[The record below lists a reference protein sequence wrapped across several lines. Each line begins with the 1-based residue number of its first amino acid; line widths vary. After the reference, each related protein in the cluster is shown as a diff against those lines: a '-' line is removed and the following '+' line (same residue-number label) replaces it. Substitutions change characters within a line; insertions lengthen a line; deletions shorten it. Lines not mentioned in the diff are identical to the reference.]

1 MKKQKEVGYKGFNVD
16 ENNRLYCNPNG
27 IPYYFEVGK
36 TYEIIGQLKMCN
48 NGFHYCRKLN
58 DIDEHYNLKTSVI
71 CEIQI
76 LGSNIHDIDG
86 KKSCASKIKILR
98 ILTKE
103 QVWTISNTGKDNT
116 GFINSGNRNSGN
128 YNSGDCNS
136 GNCNSGDCNS
146 GNCNSGYYNSG
157 NRNSGNY
164 NSGNCNSGNYNS
176 GDYNSGNCNSGNR
189 NSGYCN
195 SGNYNSGDYNSG
207 NRNSGNYNSGDYNSG
222 NRNSGNRNS
231 GDCNSGNCNSG
242 NRNSGDYN
250 SGNRNSGYYNSGNY
264 NSGYYN
270 SGNYNSGYYNSGNY
284 NSGDYNSGNYNS
296 GVYSNGFFNTKQHKI
311 FIFDMPTKM
320 TTSEFK
326 NSTYFDA
333 LTSEDLILTEW
344 INYTEKEKAKD
355 KAKEL
360 IGGYLKKYEYK
371 EACQIWWNKLTKTN
385 KQIIQSIPNF
395 NKDIFFEIT
404 GIKL

>member
-76 LGSNIHDIDG
+76 LGSNIHDING

-116 GFINSGNRNSGN
+116 GFINSGNYNSGNRNSGD
-128 YNSGDCNS
+128 Y
-136 GNCNSGDCNS
+136 NS

-157 NRNSGNY
+157 NRNSGDY
-164 NSGNCNSGNYNS
+164 NSGNCNSGYYNSGNRNSGDRNSGNYNSGDYNSGNYNSGNYNSGNRNSGNYNSGYYNS
-176 GDYNSGNCNSGNR
+176 GDYNSGNCNSGN
-189 NSGYCN
+189 CN
-195 SGNYNSGDYNSG
+195 SGD
-207 NRNSGNYNSGDYNSG
+207 
-222 NRNSGNRNS
+222 
-231 GDCNSGNCNSG
+231 
-242 NRNSGDYN
+242 
-250 SGNRNSGYYNSGNY
+250 YNSGNY

-270 SGNYNSGYYNSGNY
+270 SGNYNSSNYNSGDYNSGNCNSGNY

>member
-1 MKKQKEVGYKGFNVD
+1 
-16 ENNRLYCNPNG
+16 
-27 IPYYFEVGK
+27 
-36 TYEIIGQLKMCN
+36 
-48 NGFHYCRKLN
+48 
-58 DIDEHYNLKTSVI
+58 
-71 CEIQI
+71 
-76 LGSNIHDIDG
+76 
-86 KKSCASKIKILR
+86 
-98 ILTKE
+98 
-103 QVWTISNTGKDNT
+103 
-116 GFINSGNRNSGN
+116 
-128 YNSGDCNS
+128 
-136 GNCNSGDCNS
+136 
-146 GNCNSGYYNSG
+146 
-157 NRNSGNY
+157 
-164 NSGNCNSGNYNS
+164 
-176 GDYNSGNCNSGNR
+176 
-189 NSGYCN
+189 
-195 SGNYNSGDYNSG
+195 
-207 NRNSGNYNSGDYNSG
+207 SG

-250 SGNRNSGYYNSGNY
+250 SGNR

>member
-116 GFINSGNRNSGN
+116 GFINSGN
-128 YNSGDCNS
+128 
-136 GNCNSGDCNS
+136 
-146 GNCNSGYYNSG
+146 YNSG
-157 NRNSGNY
+157 NRNSGY
-164 NSGNCNSGNYNS
+164 CNSGNR
-176 GDYNSGNCNSGNR
+176 NSGNRNSGYCNSGNR

-195 SGNYNSGDYNSG
+195 SGN
-207 NRNSGNYNSGDYNSG
+207 
-222 NRNSGNRNS
+222 
-231 GDCNSGNCNSG
+231 
-242 NRNSGDYN
+242 
-250 SGNRNSGYYNSGNY
+250 
-264 NSGYYN
+264 
-270 SGNYNSGYYNSGNY
+270 YNSGNY

-371 EACQIWWNKLTKTN
+371 EACQIWWNKLAETN

>member
-116 GFINSGNRNSGN
+116 GFINSGN
-128 YNSGDCNS
+128 YNSGD
-136 GNCNSGDCNS
+136 
-146 GNCNSGYYNSG
+146 
-157 NRNSGNY
+157 RNSGNY
-164 NSGNCNSGNYNS
+164 NSGN
-176 GDYNSGNCNSGNR
+176 R
-189 NSGYCN
+189 
-195 SGNYNSGDYNSG
+195 
-207 NRNSGNYNSGDYNSG
+207 
-222 NRNSGNRNS
+222 
-231 GDCNSGNCNSG
+231 
-242 NRNSGDYN
+242 
-250 SGNRNSGYYNSGNY
+250 NSGNY

-270 SGNYNSGYYNSGNY
+270 SGNYNSSNYNSGDYNSGNCNSGDYNSGDYNSGNY
-284 NSGDYNSGNYNS
+284 NSGNYNSGNYNS

>member
-1 MKKQKEVGYKGFNVD
+1 MKKEIGYKGFNVD

-116 GFINSGNRNSGN
+116 GFINSGNYNSGNRNSGD
-128 YNSGDCNS
+128 Y
-136 GNCNSGDCNS
+136 NS

-157 NRNSGNY
+157 N
-164 NSGNCNSGNYNS
+164 CNSGYYNS
-176 GDYNSGNCNSGNR
+176 GDYNSGNCNSG
-189 NSGYCN
+189 Y
-195 SGNYNSGDYNSG
+195 
-207 NRNSGNYNSGDYNSG
+207 
-222 NRNSGNRNS
+222 
-231 GDCNSGNCNSG
+231 
-242 NRNSGDYN
+242 
-250 SGNRNSGYYNSGNY
+250 
-264 NSGYYN
+264 
-270 SGNYNSGYYNSGNY
+270 
-284 NSGDYNSGNYNS
+284 YNS

>member
-128 YNSGDCNS
+128 YNSGD
-136 GNCNSGDCNS
+136 
-146 GNCNSGYYNSG
+146 
-157 NRNSGNY
+157 
-164 NSGNCNSGNYNS
+164 
-176 GDYNSGNCNSGNR
+176 
-189 NSGYCN
+189 
-195 SGNYNSGDYNSG
+195 
-207 NRNSGNYNSGDYNSG
+207 
-222 NRNSGNRNS
+222 
-231 GDCNSGNCNSG
+231 
-242 NRNSGDYN
+242 
-250 SGNRNSGYYNSGNY
+250 
-264 NSGYYN
+264 
-270 SGNYNSGYYNSGNY
+270 
-284 NSGDYNSGNYNS
+284 YNSGNYNS